1 MNWTASSVDTSRR
14 GLVSIYVSTTNLIW
28 LKERTMIG
36 YKWKVKITGMRTRVF
51 KYLWNAIKFIKQQL
65 SRGFDAFVTS
75 PSGHMRH
82 IFAAK

>member
-1 MNWTASSVDTSRR
+1 
-14 GLVSIYVSTTNLIW
+14 
-28 LKERTMIG
+28 MIG